1 MTEPV
6 DPPTAPYDTDSTL
19 DALAADVAAM
29 LRPSQ
34 IVPDEV
40 VAAARGA
47 LSWRLVDTELAELLE
62 GEALLVRDDGAGPAT
77 YAVGALTIDLER
89 TDGTLVGQV
98 TVAAGDNQVVA
109 VAIDVANRVV
119 GTIDGTVDGAVDDLG
134 GFGAE
139 VGTGPVRIVVELR
152 DGRVATPWLT

>member
-19 DALAADVAAM
+19 DALAAEVAAM

-77 YAVGALTIDLER
+77 YTAGALTIDLER
-89 TDGTLVGQV
+89 TDGTLVGQL
-98 TVAAGDNQVVA
+98 TVADSGDPVVA
-109 VAIDVANRVV
+109 VAIDVAGRDA
-119 GTIDGTVDGAVDDLG
+119 GAVDGALDDLG

-152 DGRVATPWLT
+152 GGRVATPWLT